1 MLLANKKV
9 AEFIGKQRKHLFI
22 EFMMSQMKTNFC
34 DASSDSKI
42 WT

>member
-9 AEFIGKQRKHLFI
+9 AEFIGKQRKHSFI

-42 WT
+42 WS